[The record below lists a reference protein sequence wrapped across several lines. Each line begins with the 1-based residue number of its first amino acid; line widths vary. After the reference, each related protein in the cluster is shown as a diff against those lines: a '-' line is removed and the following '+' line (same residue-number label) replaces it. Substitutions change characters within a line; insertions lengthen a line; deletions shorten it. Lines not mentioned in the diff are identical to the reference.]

1 MTSVNRILELI
12 IETVQKKIVTVVSYF
27 NIVYYFEIINLM
39 ILLFFLFGKITA
51 VLSGLTLSLLLSWH
65 IIMLFFRKQNNRK
78 IQLFLM
84 DVHVAISAGIIIRTI
99 SSPLPVSAVQTSL
112 LTMRILVVLCELL
125 LIFILTDEEVIESF

>member
-1 MTSVNRILELI
+1 
-12 IETVQKKIVTVVSYF
+12 
-27 NIVYYFEIINLM
+27 M

>member
-84 DVHVAISAGIIIRTI
+84 DIHVAISAGIIIRTI
-99 SSPLPVSAVQTSL
+99 SSPLPASAVQTSL

>member
-1 MTSVNRILELI
+1 M
-12 IETVQKKIVTVVSYF
+12 QKKIVTVVSYF

-84 DVHVAISAGIIIRTI
+84 DIHVAISAGIIIRTI